1 MQKIINSEAEMMAMG
16 EILGS
21 FLLGGEVIELVGDV
35 GVGKTTLV
43 KGIARGLKIEDVVQ
57 SPSFTI
63 SRLYKGRDNLNLA
76 HYDFYRLNDAGIME
90 NEIEESTKDDMSI
103 VIIEWGDPVSSILPT
118 DKLTINIAATKES
131 QRSVNLKAGG
141 PRSQSL
147 IGKMS

>member
-1 MQKIINSEAEMMAMG
+1 MRKIINSEADMMSLG
-16 EILGS
+16 EILGG
-21 FLLGGEVIELVGDV
+21 FLLGGEAIELVGDV

-63 SRLYKGRDNLNLA
+63 SRLYKGRDDLNLA

-90 NEIEESTKDDMSI
+90 NEIEESAKDDKSI
-103 VIIEWGDPVSSILPT
+103 VIVEWGEPVSSVLPA
-118 DKLTINIAATKES
+118 DKTTINIIATQEN
-131 QRSVNLKAGG
+131 QRSVNLESGG
-141 PRSQSL
+141 ARSQIL

>member
-90 NEIEESTKDDMSI
+90 NEIEESTKDDMNI